1 MVRKEQR
8 PNLLD
13 LIETKANNFGASLGL
28 VDDTIPPVGSK
39 AYNKLKVNKL
49 MDEDC
54 ISMRNEPID
63 PLETIEDMQFD
74 FDDLNV
80 HVDDDNNNN
89 RRVKTQSMYEQRRP
103 AGK

>member
-1 MVRKEQR
+1 MMVRKEPR
-8 PNLLD
+8 SNLMD

-74 FDDLNV
+74 FNDLI
-80 HVDDDNNNN
+80 VDDDNNNNN
-89 RRVKTQSMYEQRRP
+89 RRVKTQSMYESRRP
-103 AGK
+103 A